1 MLTTIFFRSFS
12 GAQREQIYTN
22 LGEVLVSVNPYKYL
36 PITGYV
42 STPPSCPFRWSLS
55 LAPLAI
61 KKGRIGG
68 KDYIII
74 FLFMALANW
83 PKGCLVSRLA
93 LP

>member
-1 MLTTIFFRSFS
+1 MPASPYQPPPFARTHLEQRPVLTFFFHLFS

-42 STPPSCPFRWSLS
+42 SLLPSCNLS
-55 LAPLAI
+55 LAPPSI
-61 KKGRIGG
+61 KGRIGV

-74 FLFMALANW
+74 FNL
-83 PKGCLVSRLA
+83 
-93 LP
+93 